1 MIEKVEIVF
10 QETGK
15 RKKVLVSWLLSQA
28 GQWAF
33 EASPFIVQDNNLAEK
48 IVGQTFNGRP
58 VKELLIARFNYLK
71 TVLNETNE
79 DLYADN
85 ATEDEAEVETNQAD
99 QLISDLIDIEDIQAM
114 NNIED
119 VKAFLDSKGVKYDK
133 RKKGIEYFK
142 ELALNT
148 IN

>member
-33 EASPFIVQDNNLAEK
+33 EANPFIVQDNNLADK
-48 IVGQTFNGRP
+48 IKGQTFNGRP

-71 TVLNETNE
+71 TVLNETVE
-79 DLYADN
+79 DVHFDN
-85 ATEDEAEVETNQAD
+85 TTEDETETETNQGD
-99 QLISDLIDIEDIQAM
+99 ELISDLIDIENIQAM
-114 NNIED
+114 DNIED
-119 VKAFLDSKGVKYDK
+119 VKSFLDSKGVKYDK
-133 RKKGIEYFK
+133 RKKSIEYFK
-142 ELALNT
+142 ELALKT